1 MKVCVEPK
9 MVSLVETEQKL
20 MQQTMHEKFDG
31 FSPFAKKTVTPVKL
45 DISKALKKALAE
57 G

>member
-1 MKVCVEPK
+1 MCVEPK

-20 MQQTMHEKFDG
+20 MQNTMHEKFDG

-45 DISKALKKALAE
+45 DISKAVKKALAE